1 MPKNLDVRKLLAMN
15 LKRARLNMGLSQLA
29 LATELEMAHNFINDI
44 EHGKKWVSP
53 DTIEKLCAALKID
66 AYQLF
71 LPDNDIVA
79 DKDAAI
85 AACCDDILEET
96 KKVVARVRAK
106 HIGK

>member
-1 MPKNLDVRKLLAMN
+1 MN
-15 LKRARLNMGLSQLA
+15 LKRARINMKLSQLA

-53 DTIEKLCAALKID
+53 DTIEKLCSVLKID

-71 LPDNDIVA
+71 LPENDAVA

-85 AACCDDILEET
+85 AACCNDILEET
-96 KKVVARVRAK
+96 AKAVAKVRGRYL
-106 HIGK
+106 G